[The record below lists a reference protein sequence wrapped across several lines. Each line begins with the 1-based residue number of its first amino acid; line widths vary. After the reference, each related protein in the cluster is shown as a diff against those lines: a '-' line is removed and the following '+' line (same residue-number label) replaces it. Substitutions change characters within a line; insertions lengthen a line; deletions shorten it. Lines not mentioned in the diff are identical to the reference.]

1 MLCVKLS
8 KECEMTSKFLAWVS
22 KRVTKKDKMGGCYQS
37 EHARVR
43 QLRERTIVLDSSKE
57 KKTHAKKMKQLQRVI
72 CIKHL

>member
-8 KECEMTSKFLAWVS
+8 KECEMKSKFLAWVS
-22 KRVTKKDKMGGCYQS
+22 KRVIKKDKVGGCYQS
-37 EHARVR
+37 MQGSVSFVKE
-43 QLRERTIVLDSSKE
+43 QLYLIHLKK